1 MKQLLIRADDLG
13 YSYAINLGIA
23 RCVHE
28 GVVRSVGLMP
38 NMPEASRGWS
48 LVAHAGIAVGQH
60 TNLCLGVPCA
70 DPALIPSLL
79 GPDGRFRPSRE
90 YHAAWAAGIE
100 PVDYDE
106 ASIEIRAQ
114 HDRFVQIVG
123 REPDYFEAHA
133 VRSNNLY
140 RAIHEIAGELGLK
153 EQPLPLD
160 VPTVRCGATEVRLV
174 MESMRADYVPARDI
188 RRAIEDMAAGET
200 VVLICHPGY
209 LDEFALAT
217 SSLTRARAQEAD
229 LLVDPAFSAWLNTI
243 DDLQLIDYRDL

>member
-13 YSYAINLGIA
+13 YSYANDLGIA
-23 RCVHE
+23 RTVSK

-38 NMPEASRGWS
+38 NMPEAARGWS
-48 LVAHAGIAVGQH
+48 LVARDDIAVGQH
-60 TNLCLGVPCA
+60 TNLCLGEPCA

-79 GPDGRFRPSRE
+79 GPDGRFKRSRE
-90 YHAAWAAGIE
+90 YHAAWAAGVELI
-100 PVDYDE
+100 DFDE
-106 ASIEIRAQ
+106 ACIEIRAQ
-114 HDRFVQIVG
+114 HERFVQITC

-140 RAIHEIAGELGLK
+140 RAIHEVAGELGLK

-160 VPTVRCGATEVRLV
+160 VPTMRCGTTEVRLV
-174 MESMRADYVPARDI
+174 MESMRSDYVPARDI
-188 RRAIEDMAAGET
+188 RRAVEGMADGET

-209 LDEFALAT
+209 LDEFALST

-229 LLVDPAFSAWLNTI
+229 LLVDPAFRAWLDTI